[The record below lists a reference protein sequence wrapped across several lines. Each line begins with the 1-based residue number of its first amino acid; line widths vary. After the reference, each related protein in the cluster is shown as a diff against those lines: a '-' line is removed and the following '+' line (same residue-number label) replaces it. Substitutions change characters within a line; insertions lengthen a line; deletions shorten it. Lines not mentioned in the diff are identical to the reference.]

1 MPENEFTHDYGE
13 APLVSLEALPIDQL
27 LEDLVLH
34 NASDIHLRVGEPPAY
49 RVYGELTRSEM
60 PPLTSEELKKL
71 LYSVMNEERRER
83 FEKNWEL
90 DMSYSIQGVAR
101 FRISAF
107 RQRGEIGAVLRVI
120 PLKIK
125 SMDEWGLPPVL
136 KQFSTLPRGLIL
148 VTGPTGSGKSTTL
161 AAMMDHVNE
170 TRRSHIITI
179 EDPLE
184 YVHQDKQSV
193 VEQRE
198 LGVDTRSFAS
208 ALNHVMRQNPDVIM
222 VGELRDSETMSLAM
236 SAAETGQLVLST
248 LHTMDASQ
256 TVGRIIDAF
265 SPEEQSQVRLQLSTV
280 LQGVVSQTLLRRT
293 DSPGLVA
300 AFEIMTCTPAIKSLI
315 REGKT
320 PQIYSLIQTG
330 SRYGMQTLDQ
340 SLKDLLFK
348 GVVSAEDALA
358 RSANPQEFEGAIAS
372 LQPPKGPGGT
382 GG

>member
-1 MPENEFTHDYGE
+1 MPENDFTHEYGE

-27 LEDLVLH
+27 LEELVLR

-49 RVYGELTRSEM
+49 RVFGELTRSELT
-60 PPLTSEELKKL
+60 PLSADELKKL
-71 LYSVMNEERRER
+71 LYAVMNEERRER
-83 FEKNWEL
+83 FERTCEL
-90 DMSYSIQGVAR
+90 DMSYAIQGVAR
-101 FRISAF
+101 FRISVF

-120 PLKIK
+120 PLKLK
-125 SMDEWGLPPVL
+125 SIDDWGLPQII
-136 KQFSTLPRGLIL
+136 KQFATLPRGLIL

-161 AAMMDHVNE
+161 SAMVDYINE
-170 TRRSHIITI
+170 SRRSHIITI

-184 YVHQDKQSV
+184 YVHHDKQSV

-198 LGVDTRSFAS
+198 IGVDTRSFAS
-208 ALNHVMRQNPDVIM
+208 ALAHVMRQNPDVIM
-222 VGELRDSETMSLAM
+222 VGELRDHETMSLAM
-236 SAAETGQLVLST
+236 SAAETGHLVLST

-265 SPEEQSQVRLQLSTV
+265 SPEEQTQVRLQLSTV

-293 DSPGLVA
+293 DGPGLVA

-330 SRYGMQTLDQ
+330 SRVEELQRQGLADGMR
-340 SLKDLLFK
+340 SLRQDGIEKVLM
-348 GVVSAEDALA
+348 GVTSIAEVRAMSNA
-358 RSANPQEFEGAIAS
+358 
-372 LQPPKGPGGT
+372 
-382 GG
+382 

>member
-1 MPENEFTHDYGE
+1 MPENEFAHEYGE

-49 RVYGELTRSEM
+49 RVYGELVRSEM

-170 TRRSHIITI
+170 THRSHIITI

-208 ALNHVMRQNPDVIM
+208 ALSHVMRQNPDVIM

-348 GVVSAEDALA
+348 GIVSAEDALA
-358 RSANPQEFEGAIAS
+358 RSANPQEFEGTIAS

>member
-1 MPENEFTHDYGE
+1 MPENDFTHEYGE

-27 LEDLVLH
+27 LEELVLR

-49 RVYGELTRSEM
+49 RVFGELTRSELT
-60 PPLTSEELKKL
+60 PLSADELKKL
-71 LYSVMNEERRER
+71 LYAVMNEERRER
-83 FEKNWEL
+83 FERTCEL
-90 DMSYSIQGVAR
+90 DMSYAIQGVAR
-101 FRISAF
+101 FRISVF

-120 PLKIK
+120 PLKLK
-125 SMDEWGLPPVL
+125 SIDDWGLPQII
-136 KQFSTLPRGLIL
+136 KQFATLPRGLIL

-161 AAMMDHVNE
+161 SAMVDYINE
-170 TRRSHIITI
+170 SRRSHIITI

-184 YVHQDKQSV
+184 YVHHDKQSV

-198 LGVDTRSFAS
+198 IGVDTRSFAS
-208 ALNHVMRQNPDVIM
+208 ALAHVMRQNPDVIM
-222 VGELRDSETMSLAM
+222 VGELRDHETMSLAM
-236 SAAETGQLVLST
+236 SAAETGHLVLST

-265 SPEEQSQVRLQLSTV
+265 SPEEQTQVRLQLSTV

-293 DSPGLVA
+293 DGPGLVA

-340 SLKDLLFK
+340 SLKELLFK
-348 GVVSAEDALA
+348 GIVSAEDALA
-358 RSANPQEFEGAIAS
+358 RSANPQEFEGAINA
-372 LQPPKGPGGT
+372 LQPPRGPGG
-382 GG
+382 

>member
-1 MPENEFTHDYGE
+1 MPENDFTHEYGE

-27 LEDLVLH
+27 LEELVLR

-49 RVYGELTRSEM
+49 RVFGELTRSELT
-60 PPLTSEELKKL
+60 PLSADELKKL
-71 LYSVMNEERRER
+71 LYAVMNEERRTR
-83 FEKNWEL
+83 FERTCEL
-90 DMSYSIQGVAR
+90 DMSYAIQGVAR
-101 FRISAF
+101 FRISVF

-120 PLKIK
+120 PLKLK
-125 SMDEWGLPPVL
+125 SIDDWGLPQII
-136 KQFSTLPRGLIL
+136 KQFATLSRGLIL

-161 AAMMDHVNE
+161 SAMVDFVNE
-170 TRRSHIITI
+170 SRRSHIITI

-184 YVHQDKQSV
+184 YVHHDKQSV

-198 LGVDTRSFAS
+198 IGVDTRSFAS
-208 ALNHVMRQNPDVIM
+208 ALAHVMRQNPDVIM
-222 VGELRDSETMSLAM
+222 VGELRDHETMSLAM
-236 SAAETGQLVLST
+236 SAAETGHLVLST

-265 SPEEQSQVRLQLSTV
+265 SPEEQTQVRLQLSTV

-293 DSPGLVA
+293 DGPGLVA

-340 SLKDLLFK
+340 SLKELLFK
-348 GVVSAEDALA
+348 GIVSAEDALA
-358 RSANPQEFEGAIAS
+358 RSANPQEFEGAINA
-372 LQPPKGPGGT
+372 LQPPRGPGG
-382 GG
+382 

>member
-1 MPENEFTHDYGE
+1 MPENDFTHDYGE

-27 LEDLVLH
+27 LEELVLR

-49 RVYGELTRSEM
+49 RVFGELTRSELT
-60 PPLTSEELKKL
+60 PLSADELKKL
-71 LYSVMNEERRER
+71 LYAVMNEERRTR
-83 FEKNWEL
+83 FERTCEL
-90 DMSYSIQGVAR
+90 DMSYAIQGVAR
-101 FRISAF
+101 FRISVF

-120 PLKIK
+120 PLKLK
-125 SMDEWGLPPVL
+125 SIDEWGLPQII
-136 KQFSTLPRGLIL
+136 KQFATLPRGLIL

-161 AAMMDHVNE
+161 SAMVDFVNE
-170 TRRSHIITI
+170 SRRSHIITI

-184 YVHQDKQSV
+184 YVHHDKQSV

-198 LGVDTRSFAS
+198 IGVDTRSFAS
-208 ALNHVMRQNPDVIM
+208 ALAHVMRQNPDVIM
-222 VGELRDSETMSLAM
+222 VGELRDHETMSLAM
-236 SAAETGQLVLST
+236 SAAETGHLVLST

-265 SPEEQSQVRLQLSTV
+265 SPEEQTQVRLQLSTV

-293 DSPGLVA
+293 DGPGLVA

-340 SLKDLLFK
+340 SLKELLFK
-348 GVVSAEDALA
+348 GIVSAEDALA
-358 RSANPQEFEGAIAS
+358 RSANPQEFEGAINA
-372 LQPPKGPGGT
+372 LQPPRGPGG
-382 GG
+382 

>member
-1 MPENEFTHDYGE
+1 MPENDFTHEYGE

-27 LEDLVLH
+27 LEELVLR

-49 RVYGELTRSEM
+49 RVFGELTRSELT
-60 PPLTSEELKKL
+60 PLSADELKKL
-71 LYSVMNEERRER
+71 LYAVMNDERRER
-83 FEKNWEL
+83 FERTCEL
-90 DMSYSIQGVAR
+90 DMSYAIQGVAR
-101 FRISAF
+101 FRISVF

-120 PLKIK
+120 PLKLK
-125 SMDEWGLPPVL
+125 SIDDWGLPPII
-136 KQFSTLPRGLIL
+136 KQFATLPRGLIL

-161 AAMMDHVNE
+161 AAMLDYINE
-170 TRRSHIITI
+170 SRRSHIITI

-184 YVHQDKQSV
+184 YVHHDKQSV

-198 LGVDTRSFAS
+198 IGVDTRSFAS
-208 ALNHVMRQNPDVIM
+208 ALAHVMRQNPDVIM
-222 VGELRDSETMSLAM
+222 VGELRDHETMSLAM
-236 SAAETGQLVLST
+236 SAAETGHLVLST

-265 SPEEQSQVRLQLSTV
+265 SPEEQTQVRLQLSTV

-293 DSPGLVA
+293 DGPGLVA
-300 AFEIMTCTPAIKSLI
+300 AFEIMTCTGAIKSLI

-340 SLKDLLFK
+340 SLKELLFK
-348 GVVSAEDALA
+348 GIVSAEDALA
-358 RSANPQEFEGAIAS
+358 RSANPQEFEGAINA
-372 LQPPKGPGGT
+372 LQPPRGPGG
-382 GG
+382 

>member
-1 MPENEFTHDYGE
+1 MPENDFTHEYGE

-27 LEDLVLH
+27 LEELVLR

-49 RVYGELTRSEM
+49 RVFGELTRSELT
-60 PPLTSEELKKL
+60 PLSADELKKL
-71 LYSVMNEERRER
+71 LYAVMNEERRER
-83 FEKNWEL
+83 FERTCEM
-90 DMSYSIQGVAR
+90 DMSYAIQGVAR
-101 FRISAF
+101 FRISVF

-120 PLKIK
+120 PLKLK
-125 SMDEWGLPPVL
+125 SIDDWGLPQII
-136 KQFSTLPRGLIL
+136 KQFATLPRGLIL

-161 AAMMDHVNE
+161 AAMLDYINE
-170 TRRSHIITI
+170 SRRSHIITI

-184 YVHQDKQSV
+184 YVHHDKQSV

-198 LGVDTRSFAS
+198 IGVDTRSFAS
-208 ALNHVMRQNPDVIM
+208 ALAHVMRQNPDVIM
-222 VGELRDSETMSLAM
+222 VGELRDHETMSLAM
-236 SAAETGQLVLST
+236 SAAETGHLVLST

-265 SPEEQSQVRLQLSTV
+265 SPEEQTQVRLQLSTV

-293 DSPGLVA
+293 DGPGLVA

-340 SLKDLLFK
+340 SLKELLFK
-348 GVVSAEDALA
+348 GIVSAEDALA
-358 RSANPQEFEGAIAS
+358 RSANPQEFEGTINA
-372 LQPPKGPGGT
+372 LQPPKGPGG
-382 GG
+382 